1 MKPWIKWT
9 AIGLVI
15 AILAGGTVRT
25 LSARKDKAAALEAQ
39 QTAQQTHVSIDL
51 VSSDMMTAIQ
61 RELPLNV
68 AISGTVSAVDTA
80 TIKAKVAGEL
90 QGLKVREGDPVRAGQ
105 VLGQIDPTEPDAR
118 LRQARQQAQ
127 AAKAQVDIAQRT
139 HDNNQALVAQGFISS
154 TALNV
159 SQANLAA
166 ALATYAAAQSAADV
180 SAKTV
185 NDAVLRSPIDG
196 FVSQRLAQSGERLGI
211 DAHVLEVVNLSRLEM
226 QAELTVGDAQ
236 QVKVGQTAQLRIQ
249 GLAEPVAARVAR
261 INPSASVGS
270 RAVVIYL
277 AITPGSALRHGL
289 FAEGLLATGTVT
301 TLAVPLS
308 AVRTDKPKPYV
319 QVVQGDVVQ
328 HVTVAL
334 GARSE
339 VDGQTLVGVT
349 GLAPGATVL
358 AGTVGVLREGTRVK
372 MAAAAQGA
380 V

>member
-39 QTAQQTHVSIDL
+39 QTAQQTQVSIDL
-51 VSSDMMTAIQ
+51 VSSDMMTATQ

-90 QGLKVREGDPVRAGQ
+90 QGLKVREGDAVRAGQ

-211 DAHVLEVVNLSRLEM
+211 DAHVLEVVNLNRLEM
-226 QAELTVGDAQ
+226 QAELTVGEAQ

-277 AITPGSALRHGL
+277 AIAPGSALRHGL

-308 AVRTDKPKPYV
+308 AVRTDKPQPYV

-349 GLAPGATVL
+349 GLTPGATVL

>member
-39 QTAQQTHVSIDL
+39 QTAQQTQVSIDL
-51 VSSDMMTAIQ
+51 VSSDVMTATQ

-166 ALATYAAAQSAADV
+166 ALATYAAARSAADV

-185 NDAVLRSPIDG
+185 SDAVLRSPIDG

-211 DAHVLEVVNLSRLEM
+211 DAHVLEVVNLNRLEM

-277 AITPGSALRHGL
+277 AIAPGSALRHGL

-308 AVRTDKPKPYV
+308 AVRTDKPQPYV

-349 GLAPGATVL
+349 GLPPGATVL

>member
-25 LSARKDKAAALEAQ
+25 LSARKDKQAALEAQ
-39 QTAQQTHVSIDL
+39 QTAQQTQVSIDL
-51 VSSDMMTAIQ
+51 LSSDMMTATQ

-159 SQANLAA
+159 SQANLAS

-180 SAKTV
+180 SAKTAS
-185 NDAVLRSPIDG
+185 DAVLRSPIDG

-211 DAHVLEVVNLSRLEM
+211 DAHVLEVVNLNRLEM

-236 QVKVGQTAQLRIQ
+236 QVKVGQVAQLRIQ
-249 GLAEPVAARVAR
+249 GLAEPVPARVAR

-277 AITPGSALRHGL
+277 AIAPGSALRHGL

-349 GLAPGATVL
+349 GLTPGATVL

>member
-1 MKPWIKWT
+1 M
-9 AIGLVI
+9 
-15 AILAGGTVRT
+15 
-25 LSARKDKAAALEAQ
+25 
-39 QTAQQTHVSIDL
+39 
-51 VSSDMMTAIQ
+51 
-61 RELPLNV
+61 
-68 AISGTVSAVDTA
+68 SAVDTA

-105 VLGQIDPTEPDAR
+105 LLGQIDPTEPDAR

-159 SQANLAA
+159 SQANLAS

-211 DAHVLEVVNLSRLEM
+211 DAHVLEVVNLNRLEM

-277 AITPGSALRHGL
+277 AIAPGSALRHGL

-308 AVRTDKPKPYV
+308 AVRTDKPQPYV

>member
-39 QTAQQTHVSIDL
+39 QTAQQTQVSIDL
-51 VSSDMMTAIQ
+51 VSSDMMTATQ

-159 SQANLAA
+159 SQANLAS

-196 FVSQRLAQSGERLGI
+196 FVSQRLAQSGERLGV

-226 QAELTVGDAQ
+226 QAELTVGEAQ

-277 AITPGSALRHGL
+277 AIAPGSALRHGL

-308 AVRTDKPKPYV
+308 AVRTDKPQPYV

-349 GLAPGATVL
+349 GLAQGATVL

>member
-15 AILAGGTVRT
+15 AILAGGAVRT

-39 QTAQQTHVSIDL
+39 QTAQQTQVSIDL
-51 VSSDMMTAIQ
+51 VSSDMMTATQ

-127 AAKAQVDIAQRT
+127 ATKAQVDIAQRT

-159 SQANLAA
+159 SQANLAS

-211 DAHVLEVVNLSRLEM
+211 DAHVLEVVNLNRLEM

-236 QVKVGQTAQLRIQ
+236 QVKVGQVAQLRIQ

-277 AITPGSALRHGL
+277 AITPGNALRHGL

-372 MAAAAQGA
+372 MAAAQGA

>member
-39 QTAQQTHVSIDL
+39 QTAQQTQVSIDL
-51 VSSDMMTAIQ
+51 LSSDMMTATQ

-185 NDAVLRSPIDG
+185 SDAVLRSPIDG
-196 FVSQRLAQSGERLGI
+196 FVSQRLAQSGERLGV
-211 DAHVLEVVNLSRLEM
+211 DAHVLEVVNLNRLEM

-249 GLAEPVAARVAR
+249 GLAEPVPARVAR

-277 AITPGSALRHGL
+277 AIAPGSALRHGL

-308 AVRTDKPKPYV
+308 AVRTDKPQPYV

>member
-39 QTAQQTHVSIDL
+39 QTAQQTQVSIDL
-51 VSSDMMTAIQ
+51 VSSDMMTATQ

-211 DAHVLEVVNLSRLEM
+211 DAHVLEVVNLNRLEM

-277 AITPGSALRHGL
+277 AIAPGSALRHGL

-372 MAAAAQGA
+372 VAAAAQGA

>member
-39 QTAQQTHVSIDL
+39 QTAQQTQVSIDL
-51 VSSDMMTAIQ
+51 VSSDVMTATQ

-105 VLGQIDPTEPDAR
+105 LLGQIDPTEPDAR

-166 ALATYAAAQSAADV
+166 ALATYAAARSAADV

-196 FVSQRLAQSGERLGI
+196 FVSQRLAHSGERLGI
-211 DAHVLEVVNLSRLEM
+211 DAHVLEVVNLNRLEM

-236 QVKVGQTAQLRIQ
+236 QVKVGQAAQLRIQ
-249 GLAEPVAARVAR
+249 GLAEPVSARVAR

-277 AITPGSALRHGL
+277 AIAPGSALRHGL

-308 AVRTDKPKPYV
+308 AVRTDKPQPYV

-349 GLAPGATVL
+349 GLAPGAIVL